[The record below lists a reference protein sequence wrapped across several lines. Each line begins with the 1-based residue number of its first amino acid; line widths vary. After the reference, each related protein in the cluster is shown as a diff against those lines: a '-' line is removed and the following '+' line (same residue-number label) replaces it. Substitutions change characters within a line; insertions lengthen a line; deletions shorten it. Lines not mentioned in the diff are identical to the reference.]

1 MLRHVSKMNRLVL
14 CSGVLCAVAGIGWAD
29 GKSAA
34 ASATTTIFSTH
45 MVPPNINGMTF
56 VSPWMTALSTTIT
69 PPGGKDLFISFSAQ
83 TALLDLSGQGG
94 SGLAGAATFTEED
107 NIIQARVLVDGV
119 AASPGGVVYDCLIRT
134 LSTVLANQ
142 ITSCHEVAET
152 GVVTCTFGS
161 DFISQIIDTTGVRT
175 FNFIMRGVSPGTHV
189 VQAQVRFVASNFRSP
204 NVAPDQSVISAV
216 VGSRTLTVEQVQ
228 LDH

>member
-1 MLRHVSKMNRLVL
+1 MNRLVL

-34 ASATTTIFSTH
+34 ASATTTILSTH

-107 NIIQARVLVDGV
+107 NIIQARVLAKLVDGV
-119 AASPGGVVYDCLIRT
+119 AASPGGVVYDCLIRS

-142 ITSCHEVAET
+142 IASCHGVAET
-152 GVVTCTFGS
+152 GVVTCTFGN

-204 NVAPDQSVISAV
+204 NAPPNQSVISAV

-228 LDH
+228 LDQ

>member
-1 MLRHVSKMNRLVL
+1 
-14 CSGVLCAVAGIGWAD
+14 
-29 GKSAA
+29 
-34 ASATTTIFSTH
+34 

-107 NIIQARVLVDGV
+107 NIIQARVLAKLVDGV
-119 AASPGGVVYDCLIRT
+119 AASPGGVVYDCLIRS

-152 GVVTCTFGS
+152 GVVTCTFGN
-161 DFISQIIDTTGVRT
+161 DFIRQLIDTTGVRT

-216 VGSRTLTVEQVQ
+216 VGSHTLTVEQVQ
-228 LDH
+228 LD